1 MLASIVTAVVLAQYG
16 PPPPPPGYYP
26 PPPPGYYPSR
36 PPPAYYQ
43 PPYAPPPPPP
53 PPPGYAP
60 RGYAPAEPPGTWYL
74 GMSMGYGGGYAFS
87 QGATTSPSGTLDG
100 GGFGLAF
107 RAGALMTPQLLLGV
121 DLSGIHASA
130 SGPDYGNLGSTLINY
145 DAVFTVFPLVRGPF
159 IRTGAGLSTLSLPA
173 TGGGSAIHTGT
184 NLLLGVGYA
193 LPAAPRLEL
202 TFSLDYSR
210 QFYSER
216 DLDGSSLVLG
226 YVGFQIH

>member
-1 MLASIVTAVVLAQYG
+1 MLASIVTAIVLTQYG

-26 PPPPGYYPSR
+26 YPPR

-53 PPPGYAP
+53 PSAAYAP
-60 RGYAPAEPPGTWYL
+60 RVYAPALEPPSTWYL
-74 GMSMGYGGGYAFS
+74 GMSMGYGGGYAFN
-87 QGATTSPSGTLDG
+87 QGATTLPSGTLDG

-107 RAGALMTPQLLLGV
+107 RAGAIMTPQLLLGV
-121 DLSGIHASA
+121 DLSGIHASS
-130 SGPDYGNLGSTLINY
+130 SGPDYGNPGSTLINY
-145 DAVFTVFPLVRGPF
+145 DAVFTVFPLIRGPF
-159 IRTGAGLSTLSLPA
+159 IRAGAGLSTLALPA
-173 TGGGSAIHTGT
+173 AGGGSATHAGT
-184 NLLLGVGYA
+184 NLLFGVGYA
-193 LPAAPRLEL
+193 LPAAPRLEV

-216 DLDGSSLVLG
+216 DLDGSSLVFG

>member
-1 MLASIVTAVVLAQYG
+1 MFASIVTAIALAQYG

-26 PPPPGYYPSR
+26 PR

-43 PPYAPPPPPP
+43 PPYVPPPPPSP
-53 PPPGYAP
+53 RPVYAAHA
-60 RGYAPAEPPGTWYL
+60 YAPAEPPSTWYL

-87 QGATTSPSGTLDG
+87 QAATTLPPGALDG

-107 RAGALMTPQLLLGV
+107 RAGAIMTPQLLLGV
-121 DLSGIHASA
+121 DLSGIHAPA
-130 SGPDYGNLGSTLINY
+130 SGPDYSNPGSTLINY
-145 DAVFTVFPLVRGPF
+145 DAVFTIFPLIHGPF
-159 IRTGAGLSTLSLPA
+159 IRTGGGLSTLSLPVV
-173 TGGGSAIHTGT
+173 GGGSTTHAGT
-184 NLLLGVGYA
+184 NLLFGLGYA
-193 LPAAPRLEL
+193 VAAAPRLEL

-216 DLDGSSLVLG
+216 ELDGSNLVFG